1 MKNAT
6 IAILFL
12 FILTARAIA
21 QPVPTND
28 FPFKITVDEY
38 IDKYWQIAVEEM
50 YRSRIPASIT
60 LAQGI
65 IESGN
70 GNSRLALVGNNHFG
84 IKCKKDWKGDTL
96 RHDDDAP
103 QECFRK
109 YNSAHESYKD
119 HSDFL
124 KKGARYAFLFDLD
137 IHDYKGW
144 AHGLKKA
151 GYATNPRYA
160 EILIGVIERNN
171 LHRFDHMKPG
181 EKQMEQIAEQ
191 KKETIQQEQQKGFM
205 INGVQAMVVAPGE
218 SYASI
223 ALANDMRVWQV
234 YKYNDLAKDAQIKT
248 GDTLYLKPKNY
259 KGAVAEH
266 IVFGNETMHII
277 SQRYAIKLS
286 RLLSLNRM
294 QEGQE
299 PEKGETIFL
308 RSKRKTTP
316 KLKQTNTTESEI
328 LVDNKVYDNAQKNIE
343 TTGPSLPKDP
353 YDLEARGIKDP
364 MAFIHEVQAGETLFG
379 IAKRYNIQ
387 VDGLKDL
394 NKLSSD
400 IIKVGDR
407 LVVNPNQP
415 RLNKNE
421 ESIVPGYHIV
431 VQGETLYSIAKLYGT
446 TVDLIKAINELTSDT
461 INIGDELV
469 IIPRHGE
476 KPGEQKVTD
485 EADEAVYYIVREKE
499 TIYAISRKFG
509 TTESEL
515 RKMNNLLD
523 NTILVGQK
531 LRVR

>member
-1 MKNAT
+1 MLCT
-6 IAILFL
+6 
-12 FILTARAIA
+12 RAIA

-28 FPFKITVDEY
+28 FPFKITVDQY
-38 IDKYWQIAVEEM
+38 IEQYWQIAVEEM
-50 YRSRIPASIT
+50 HRSRIPASIT

-70 GNSRLALVGNNHFG
+70 GNSRLAMVGNNHFG
-84 IKCKKDWKGDTL
+84 IKCRKEWKGDTI

-109 YNSAHESYKD
+109 YNSALESYKD

-137 IHDYKGW
+137 MHDYKGW

-181 EKQMEQIAEQ
+181 EKQIEQIAEE
-191 KKETIQQEQQKGFM
+191 KKDIILQEQQKGLV

-223 ALANDMRVWQV
+223 ALANDMRVWQI
-234 YKYNDLAKDAQIKT
+234 YKYNDLTKDAQIKT

-266 IVFGNETMHII
+266 VVAGNETMHTI

-299 PEKGETIFL
+299 PERGETILL
-308 RSKRKTTP
+308 RSKRKSP
-316 KLKQTNTTESEI
+316 PRLKPTKVNENELLI
-328 LVDNKVYDNAQKNIE
+328 DNKVYDDAQKNIE
-343 TTGPSLPKDP
+343 TTGPALPKDP
-353 YDLEARGIKDP
+353 YDVEARGIKDP

-379 IAKRYNIQ
+379 IAKRYNLQ
-387 VDGLKDL
+387 VDGLKEL
-394 NKLSSD
+394 NNLKSD
-400 IIKVGDR
+400 VIKVGDQ

-461 INIGDELV
+461 ISIGEELV

-485 EADEAVYYIVREKE
+485 EAEEAVYYIVREKE
-499 TIYAISRKFG
+499 TVYSISRKFG
-509 TTESEL
+509 MTESEL
-515 RKMNNLLD
+515 RKLNNLLD